1 MANFDTIKGFAFD
14 LDGVLADTA
23 RFHSQA
29 WRQIADELD
38 IPWTEA
44 LESGIKGI
52 DRMSSLM
59 LILNSKGVAGN
70 YSDEEKEAL
79 AKRKNDHYK
88 ELISTLTPDDVLP
101 GMHEF
106 LADLKANDLKM
117 SIASASKNAPFIL
130 DKLQISD
137 YFVGV
142 VDPSKVKQGKPSPD
156 IFAEA
161 AKILNLPPEQVV
173 GLEDSEAGITSIND
187 AGEISVGI
195 GDALQL
201 HAAKINFP
209 STKDVTLAQIKAH
222 LNW

>member
-1 MANFDTIKGFAFD
+1 MAHFDDVKGFAFD

-23 RFHSQA
+23 KFHSQA
-29 WRQIADELD
+29 WRQIAEELN
-38 IPWTEA
+38 ITWTPE

-59 LILNSKGVAGN
+59 LILNSADVAGN
-70 YSDEEKEAL
+70 YTEEQKEAL
-79 AKRKNDHYK
+79 ATRKNDHYK
-88 ELISTLTPDDVLP
+88 ELIGTLTPDDVLP
-101 GMHEF
+101 GMHKF
-106 LADLKANDLKM
+106 LDELKANNLKM

-142 VDPSKVKQGKPSPD
+142 VDPSKVKEGKPAPD

-161 AKILNLPPEQVV
+161 AKILDLDPATVV
-173 GLEDSEAGITSIND
+173 GLEDSAAGITSINA

-195 GDALQL
+195 GDKALL
-201 HAAKINFP
+201 HEAKINFP
-209 STKDVTLAQIKAH
+209 STADVTLAKIRAH